1 MRAKT
6 AILVGS
12 LAGLHLVLLFAGF
25 FAPYDPLTQDR
36 ELPYAPPTRL
46 HFKDAAGFHLR
57 PFVYPWTSVLN
68 GDRPDSYQED
78 RTRPY
83 PVRWFVT
90 GPSYQLLGV
99 YKTSVHLFGVADP
112 GKVLL
117 FG

>member
-57 PFVYPWTSVLN
+57 PFVYASMRVLE
-68 GDRPDSYQED
+68 GDRAGSLEED
-78 RTRPY
+78 RSREY
-83 PVRWFVT
+83 PLRFLVS
-90 GPSYQLLGV
+90 GPSYKFLGI
-99 YKTSVHLFGVADP
+99 
-112 GKVLL
+112 
-117 FG
+117 